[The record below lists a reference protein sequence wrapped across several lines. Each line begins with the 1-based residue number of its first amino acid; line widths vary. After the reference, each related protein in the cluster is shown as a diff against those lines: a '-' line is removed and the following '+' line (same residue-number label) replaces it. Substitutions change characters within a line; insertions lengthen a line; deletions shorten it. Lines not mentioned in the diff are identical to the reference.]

1 MSPFIPALKAT
12 YEKINSLYNDEFELD
27 HEQKELAEINI
38 MVNLTIAYQAIVQHK
53 GLVPTLGDQTQIK
66 ELVNQLVQ
74 TTLDGTTFNTFKICS
89 SKDEASKLFLELTKL
104 GITID
109 PQEMENTE
117 CEKQAIV
124 QGLYLIR
131 SQKYISFILSAQGT
145 LGIHG
150 AIAMKIAQDSLAK
163 EEAKVIYDKLS
174 VITTLL
180 VDSIQ

>member
-1 MSPFIPALKAT
+1 MSPFIPALKAIF
-12 YEKINSLYNDEFELD
+12 EKINTLYNDEFELD

-38 MVNLTIAYQAIVQHK
+38 IVNLTIACQAIVQYK
-53 GLVPTLGDQTQIK
+53 GLVSTPEDQTEIK
-66 ELVNQLVQ
+66 ELANQLVQ
-74 TTLDGTTFNTFKICS
+74 TTLDGTTCNTFKICS

-109 PQEMENTE
+109 PQEMETTE

-131 SQKYISFILSAQGT
+131 SQKYISFILSAQET

-163 EEAKVIYDKLS
+163 DEGKMIYDKLN

-180 VDSIQ
+180 VDRIQ